1 MLAHIRGIDNMYK
14 AKNGLIYK
22 RERDRER
29 EMLFND
35 RKSLMKLTPSAK
47 HIKSLWIKSTHTL
60 I

>member
-1 MLAHIRGIDNMYK
+1 MDNMYK

-35 RKSLMKLTPSAK
+35 RKSLMKLTPRAK
-47 HIKSLWIKSTHTL
+47 HIKSLWKKFTHTL
-60 I
+60 IYARI